1 MKYSKFIYGKKLPNI
16 ISIAPKGNYILDIK
30 YDDGLEGEYSCT
42 YLLEKEEFSKLNDI
56 NVFNS
61 AAIDERSNDVCWGK
75 DMFLCKNALYKH
87 LELQRLMKVFKIDL
101 DKA

>member
-1 MKYSKFIYGKKLPNI
+1 LPNL
-16 ISIAPKGNYILDIK
+16 ISVLPKEDYKLELK
-30 YDDGLEGEYSCT
+30 YDDGLEGEYPCGD
-42 YLLEKEEFSKLNDI
+42 LLTREEFNKLNDKT
-56 NVFNS
+56 VFNS
-61 AAIDERSNDVCWGK
+61 VTIDTQSNDVCWGK